1 MAASGEMRGVSTFSV
16 VRFYVSRPARL
27 WRRLQQRL
35 PMITRL
41 RYWYGNF
48 EPSAGF
54 PPATL
59 SRAFNLWSGFHERV
73 LPVFNKWIVFA
84 LTGWP
89 LLAAWRWVREPDT
102 LRRRRIEL
110 LTLLP
115 ICCLAALFSAVFGD
129 AFDLVKHLYLFNL
142 LLDTC
147 LFYVAGVFVREL
159 SIASR
164 RVRK

>member
-1 MAASGEMRGVSTFSV
+1 MV
-16 VRFYVSRPARL
+16 
-27 WRRLQQRL
+27 
-35 PMITRL
+35 TRL

-48 EPSAGF
+48 EPSAVL

-59 SRAFNLWSGFHERV
+59 SRAFNLWSGFHEHV
-73 LPVFNKWIVFA
+73 LPVVNKWIVLA
-84 LTGWP
+84 LAAWP
-89 LLAAWRWVREPDT
+89 LQAAWRWARAPDAFS
-102 LRRRRIEL
+102 RRRIEL

-147 LFYVAGVFVREL
+147 LLYLVGVGWTWLLRRRP
-159 SIASR
+159 ASQS
-164 RVRK
+164 